1 MILDFLLNCDSMS
14 LSTKCQLIQI
24 LTEGFTGNCTNHSE
38 QVKQVVY
45 GARGGVGGSVVCFG
59 QQRRGHGAGLGADRQ
74 QQVMGGN
81 YPKANVQF
89 HKNVFPVL
97 NQSNHRV
104 CEWSYWLSF
113 F

>member
-45 GARGGVGGSVVCFG
+45 GARGGHGGVCCVFWATKAWTWS
-59 QQRRGHGAGLGADRQ
+59 RALGADRQ
-74 QQVMGGN
+74 KLVTGGN
-81 YPKANVQF
+81 YPKAKHVQLHGNV
-89 HKNVFPVL
+89 
-97 NQSNHRV
+97 RV
-104 CEWSYWLSF
+104 Y
-113 F
+113 